1 MKILIIAALALCC
14 VSMIWSC
21 QSEGQLEFARFYSSG
36 MAIYQDKCQNCHG
49 NKGEGLLALIPPLTD
64 SSYLKNNKAALAC
77 MVKYGTNKTLTVA
90 GRDFDGKMK
99 GVDMAPVEI
108 AEVLTY
114 ITNSFGNK
122 MGTITS
128 DQVSKYLADCK

>member
-1 MKILIIAALALCC
+1 MKRLIIAALVVCC
-14 VSMIWSC
+14 MGLIWSC
-21 QSEGQLEFARFYSSG
+21 QSESQIEFARYYSSG

-77 MVKYGTNKTLTVA
+77 MVKYGVNKPINLA
-90 GRDFDGKMK
+90 GKTFDGKMK

-114 ITNSFGNK
+114 VTNSFGNK

-128 DQVSKYLADCK
+128 DEV

>member
-1 MKILIIAALALCC
+1 MKILIIGALALCC

-21 QSEGQLEFARFYSSG
+21 QSEGQLEFARYYSSG
-36 MAIYQDKCQNCHG
+36 MAIYQSKCQNCHG
-49 NKGEGLLALIPPLTD
+49 DKGEGLQSLIPPLTD
-64 SSYLKNNKAALAC
+64 SAFLRSNKAALAC
-77 MVKYGTNKTLTVA
+77 VVKYGTNKTLTVT

-99 GVDMAPVEI
+99 DVDMPSVEI